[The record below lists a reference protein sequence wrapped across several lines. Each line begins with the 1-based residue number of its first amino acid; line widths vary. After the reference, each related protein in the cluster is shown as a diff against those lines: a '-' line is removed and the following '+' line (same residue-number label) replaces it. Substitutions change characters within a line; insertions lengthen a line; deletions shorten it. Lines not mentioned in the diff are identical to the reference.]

1 MILRPHQDR
10 ALVAL
15 RQSVITGHR
24 RPMLAF
30 PTGAGKTIIGAK
42 AVIGARDKGNPTAFC
57 VPSIG
62 LVDQTAA
69 RFIANGIPADDI
81 GIVQG
86 DHAWRRDHA
95 RVQICTAQTLARR
108 DLPKAA
114 VVFVDEAHI
123 RFSIYERWMTANP
136 ETVFIGMSATPWAK
150 GLGRWYD
157 DLIKPIGMQELI
169 DKGYLSKF
177 VAFAPPTVD
186 LTGVHTVA
194 GDFVEDELANL
205 MNKPRLVADIVS
217 TWLERG
223 HGRPTLCFA
232 VNRAHAKS
240 IRDKFEQEGVRC
252 AYVDAFTP
260 REERDDIGVA
270 MAEGV
275 TQVTVNIGC
284 LTTGTDWPHV
294 SCIILARPTKSESLF
309 VQIMG
314 RGLRPIYP
322 DGFDEAAATD
332 EERAAALATMKDHC
346 LFLDHSDTH
355 TRLGMITDIDHN
367 HLSLARASRNA
378 ADGKE
383 RDEVVLPRACQCCG
397 SLVPPRSSKC
407 PSCGHTNVAPN
418 QVDQID
424 GELVELRGA
433 GQRPAKK
440 GHTVTEQLK
449 SLGAQELKAQINS
462 LRREMNW
469 SNGRASHFYKDI
481 MGVWPKG
488 DWDYSIP
495 YAEPCGI
502 LRSFDRHRR
511 IAYATVM
518 AAQKRV

>member
-1 MILRPHQDR
+1 MSWSLLYLASEWSIRF
-10 ALVAL
+10 
-15 RQSVITGHR
+15 I
-24 RPMLAF
+24 MLAY
-30 PTGAGKTIIGAK
+30 
-42 AVIGARDKGNPTAFC
+42 
-57 VPSIG
+57 VPQRRS
-62 LVDQTAA
+62 TAA
-69 RFIANGIPADDI
+69 SRTWLLLIFLLPWPGLLLYAIFG
-81 GIVQG
+81 
-86 DHAWRRDHA
+86 
-95 RVQICTAQTLARR
+95 RVY
-108 DLPKAA
+108 LPKRRIEIQKLASRRIREVQEQIVRRGLPA
-114 VVFVDEAHI
+114 VNLPLRLA
-123 RFSIYERWMTANP
+123 SIVRLAQ
-136 ETVFIGMSATPWAK
+136 K
-150 GLGRWYD
+150 L
-157 DLIKPIGMQELI
+157 
-169 DKGYLSKF
+169 
-177 VAFAPPTVD
+177 
-186 LTGVHTVA
+186 
-194 GDFVEDELANL
+194 GDFDVMAGNSVELLPDYEESIS
-205 MNKPRLVADIVS
+205 RLVADIVS

-440 GHTVTEQLK
+440 GKTVTEQLK
-449 SLGAQELKAQINS
+449 SLGPQELKAQINS

-488 DWDYSIP
+488 DWDFSIP

-511 IAYATVM
+511 IAYAKGM
-518 AAQKRV
+518 AAQKRA